1 MFNKENRSPNVTAS
15 SLSCLDDHFQVFK
28 EELNHL
34 LRWIRAG
41 ENEIYLRQQFD
52 LNPKNGYSI
61 PIFDFIVYFKE
72 ADLSRDSVLPFK
84 YMRRLHLSEYLVK
97 VQAQTKKYQNFH
109 KKHDIVL
116 KVWHQ
121 LVRIIGSTPMY
132 QRSAAPAHFGAA
144 GLATAN
150 ATSNPTPFSDSI
162 LERLNFFQQS
172 RLSLIRKYMQR
183 CQQKPQSKTE
193 QLKYLQT
200 ILKLF
205 LHIENEEE
213 KLTEGSLTAMG
224 AVAKSATNPA
234 AGVSGLD
241 ERLRQLDFCRLWR
254 TRYNN
259 DSRIVV
265 NTTDE
270 QLEQRQLFCQSSNSL
285 TAFFDC
291 FSKNPCSAQNIMTLS
306 EHIGAFVMLNNSRNA
321 YNCSIGS
328 MKNLINGRYFSFSIQ
343 EFVTDLLPYLRCSM
357 HTLSRISALQ
367 SQKHLSL
374 FESFW
379 DISFMTQA
387 LNLIRHACL
396 QNTVLQA
403 PSHSLSSISALKSK
417 ANGFKKRF
425 MGGNTASSKDRGFLH
440 REETAAMLAA
450 AE

>member
-15 SLSCLDDHFQVFK
+15 SLNCLDDHFQVFK

-121 LVRIIGSTPMY
+121 LVRIIGSTPSCN
-132 QRSAAPAHFGAA
+132 RS
-144 GLATAN
+144 
-150 ATSNPTPFSDSI
+150 TSNTAFSDAI

-193 QLKYLQT
+193 QLRYLQT

-205 LHIENEEE
+205 LQIENEEE
-213 KLTEGSLTAMG
+213 KLTENELTPGAAVKVASL
-224 AVAKSATNPA
+224 NA
-234 AGVSGLD
+234 APLNVTGLD
-241 ERLRQLDFCRLWR
+241 GRLRQLDFCRLWR

-270 QLEQRQLFCQSSNSL
+270 QLEQRQMFCQSSNSL
-285 TAFFDC
+285 TAFFDW
-291 FSKNPCSAQNIMTLS
+291 FSKNPCSAQNILTLA
-306 EHIGAFVMLNNSRNA
+306 EHIGAFAMLNNSRNA

-343 EFVTDLLPYLRCSM
+343 EFVTDLLPYLRCCM
-357 HTLSRISALQ
+357 HTLSRIAVLQ

-387 LNLIRHACL
+387 LNIIRHAVL
-396 QNTVLQA
+396 QNTTLQA
-403 PSHSLSSISALKSK
+403 ATTHSLSSIGALKSK

-425 MGGNTASSKDRGFLH
+425 MGSKDRGFLH

-450 AE
+450 VE